1 MNSWRFIREAVE
13 SLSANKLRTGLT
25 MLGIVIGVAAVVAMT
40 AIGAGASS
48 SITSSIESMGTNL
61 IYVSRQYGDQIAN
74 PQALTLADAEAIMSS
89 GGAPD
94 VLAVAPSVNTTRT
107 VVYGDNSQSTTINGV
122 TPDYATV
129 RNTSVSSGRFINE
142 DDINNRSTV
151 AVLGS
156 DVVDELFG
164 SDVGVVGQKIRIG
177 NMLYEVIGILESA
190 GSSSIGSS
198 ADNQIIVPITTAFS
212 RLVARSNANNE
223 VNLISVSA
231 LSSESTDAAVSEI
244 TSILRS
250 RHNITSNEDD
260 DFTTMSMK
268 SMTEAASSIT
278 GVLTIFLG
286 GVAAISL
293 LVGGIGIMNI
303 MLVSVI
309 ERTKEI
315 GLRKAIGA
323 KNSDILLQFMVE
335 SLIIGLV
342 GGILGLALA
351 WVLTTAIK
359 NIAAASS
366 FSLTPVITLGSVLLA
381 MAFSM
386 GVGLVFGI
394 YPASRAAKLEPVE
407 ALRTE

>member
-164 SDVGVVGQKIRIG
+164 SDVGVVGQR
-177 NMLYEVIGILESA
+177 
-190 GSSSIGSS
+190 
-198 ADNQIIVPITTAFS
+198 F
-212 RLVARSNANNE
+212 
-223 VNLISVSA
+223 
-231 LSSESTDAAVSEI
+231 
-244 TSILRS
+244 
-250 RHNITSNEDD
+250 
-260 DFTTMSMK
+260 
-268 SMTEAASSIT
+268 
-278 GVLTIFLG
+278 
-286 GVAAISL
+286 
-293 LVGGIGIMNI
+293 
-303 MLVSVI
+303 
-309 ERTKEI
+309 
-315 GLRKAIGA
+315 
-323 KNSDILLQFMVE
+323 
-335 SLIIGLV
+335 
-342 GGILGLALA
+342 ALA
-351 WVLTTAIK
+351 TCSTK
-359 NIAAASS
+359 
-366 FSLTPVITLGSVLLA
+366 
-381 MAFSM
+381 
-386 GVGLVFGI
+386 
-394 YPASRAAKLEPVE
+394 
-407 ALRTE
+407 

>member
-1 MNSWRFIREAVE
+1 
-13 SLSANKLRTGLT
+13 
-25 MLGIVIGVAAVVAMT
+25 
-40 AIGAGASS
+40 
-48 SITSSIESMGTNL
+48 
-61 IYVSRQYGDQIAN
+61 
-74 PQALTLADAEAIMSS
+74 
-89 GGAPD
+89 
-94 VLAVAPSVNTTRT
+94 
-107 VVYGDNSQSTTINGV
+107 
-122 TPDYATV
+122 
-129 RNTSVSSGRFINE
+129 
-142 DDINNRSTV
+142 
-151 AVLGS
+151 
-156 DVVDELFG
+156 
-164 SDVGVVGQKIRIG
+164 
-177 NMLYEVIGILESA
+177 MLYEVIGILESA